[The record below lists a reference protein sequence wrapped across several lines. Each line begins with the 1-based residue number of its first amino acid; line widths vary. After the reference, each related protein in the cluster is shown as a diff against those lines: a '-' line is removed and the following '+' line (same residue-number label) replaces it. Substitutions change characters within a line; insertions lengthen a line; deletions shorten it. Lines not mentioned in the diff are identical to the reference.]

1 MVRKEKELKRMV
13 MSFGITAVAL
23 SAQAA
28 EQDYT
33 IEYLS
38 KRDVDLMVRARKMS
52 NEEWKDFENVF
63 INRKSSKE
71 KDAQKAEALKKLI

>member
-1 MVRKEKELKRMV
+1 

-71 KDAQKAEALKKLI
+71 KDAQKAEALKKLLDEVSSKNQ

>member
-1 MVRKEKELKRMV
+1 
-13 MSFGITAVAL
+13 MSFGIAAMAV
-23 SAQAA
+23 STQAA
-28 EQDYT
+28 EQDYAN
-33 IEYLS
+33 EYLS

-71 KDAQKAEALKKLI
+71 KDAQKAEALKKLLDEVSSKNQ

>member
-1 MVRKEKELKRMV
+1 

-38 KRDVDLMVRARKMS
+38 KRDVDLMVWARKMKD
-52 NEEWKDFENVF
+52 EEWRSFERVF
-63 INRKSSKE
+63 ITHEKSPEMEAK
-71 KDAQKAEALKKLI
+71 KAEALKAFMKEMHPENQ